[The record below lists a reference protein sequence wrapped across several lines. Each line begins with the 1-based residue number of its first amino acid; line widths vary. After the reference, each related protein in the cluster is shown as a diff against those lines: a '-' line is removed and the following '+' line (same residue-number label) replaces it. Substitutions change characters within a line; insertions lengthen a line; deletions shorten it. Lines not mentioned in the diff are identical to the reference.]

1 MAEKAYRPR
10 QNTVIEWAIA
20 LWRRRVAVIVSLCLA
35 AGACAPQIRF
45 MRYTSSQYAPTTDV
59 EILQIK
65 PPDRRFKEIGLLSIR
80 LHNNRDEN
88 AVLYLVER
96 AREIGADAIV
106 ILGEISAGSVA
117 MPVGTMF
124 VAVPLRDLQALAI
137 RYE

>member
-1 MAEKAYRPR
+1 
-10 QNTVIEWAIA
+10 
-20 LWRRRVAVIVSLCLA
+20 
-35 AGACAPQIRF
+35 

-117 MPVGTMF
+117 MPLGTMF

>member
-10 QNTVIEWAIA
+10 QNTVIECAIA
-20 LWRRRVAVIVSLCLA
+20 LWRRRVAVIVSLCLV
-35 AGACAPQIRF
+35 AGACALQIRF
-45 MRYTSSQYAPTTDV
+45 MRYISFQYAPTTDV

-106 ILGEISAGSVA
+106 ILGEISGGSVA